1 MVTTANYPWA
11 EFFKGVFA
19 IVVVIL
25 IFLITKNG
33 DMSIATAGQLLL
45 KTTGLLL
52 DFVYLAFTF
61 SERLIRNH
69 FLSPLLVLI
78 VTWFLFPD
86 IVDDLLFLI
95 RIGFRRYQSLLFWEG
110 KIFHTNRCRVL
121 ERIQFFFFF
130 FFLVSCDYIKN
141 RKTLSLKK
149 HYFKFRGRWEREWFR
164 FSVCCN
170 VNFETNPRRL
180 FLSDDNKIF
189 MFSWSLDS
197 SYLFSMACLQ
207 RQYLIHDILN
217 VKSNNKKFQAFCIFF
232 LIVLVQGCSILYLTN

>member
-11 EFFKGVFA
+11 EFFKGVFVIFVA
-19 IVVVIL
+19 IL

-33 DMSIATAGQLLL
+33 DMSIATAGRLLL

-95 RIGFRRYQSLLFWEG
+95 RIGFRRYQSLLF
-110 KIFHTNRCRVL
+110 
-121 ERIQFFFFF
+121 
-130 FFLVSCDYIKN
+130 
-141 RKTLSLKK
+141 
-149 HYFKFRGRWEREWFR
+149 
-164 FSVCCN
+164 
-170 VNFETNPRRL
+170 
-180 FLSDDNKIF
+180 
-189 MFSWSLDS
+189 
-197 SYLFSMACLQ
+197 
-207 RQYLIHDILN
+207 
-217 VKSNNKKFQAFCIFF
+217 
-232 LIVLVQGCSILYLTN
+232 